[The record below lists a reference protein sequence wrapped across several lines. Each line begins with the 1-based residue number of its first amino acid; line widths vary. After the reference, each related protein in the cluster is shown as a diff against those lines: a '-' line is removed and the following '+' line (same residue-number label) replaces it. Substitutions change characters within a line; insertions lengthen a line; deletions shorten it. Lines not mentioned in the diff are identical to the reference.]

1 MKRRVAGFLL
11 AVAATSG
18 CMNTDGGFMNHP
30 QAGMQPHMGATRLA
44 SSEQGPVG
52 PWNTPMMPT
61 GGMGMGGMPG
71 MNAGP
76 MGGNVMQVGYAGNE
90 SGILQASGCA
100 NGACGL
106 PGAPPMPG
114 GGGYNGGHGG
124 MSGPVLTDPGC
135 YTTGGRVNAFGHL
148 PNGPEGGLSASRT
161 QVKFSGPVNA
171 KVGWYVQGPEG
182 KPVLSPGQ
190 ITMPGRFNFSQ
201 AAIYRLKISDLQG
214 RPGVE
219 LYPTIEVVPS
229 NAKTDAFLSH
239 NVVPVEFT
247 DEDLGQIRE
256 GNYITKVIYLPD
268 AQYMSLAGGAE
279 ELSSTRLEPGVDPVA
294 EAYRRGHI
302 LLIIRVGN
310 ISLDVPNSPPLNAP
324 GAYGAPQGAPA
335 GGVPMMMPPGPGMMP
350 GAPGAAPMPVP
361 GQGGPINPAA
371 YMMMQQQGGIPNMP
385 QMPGRAPRASFPQT
399 SIMAPRGLTFDVDD
413 AQPPAFREREGMLD
427 RAVWG
432 K

>member
-18 CMNTDGGFMNHP
+18 CMNTDQGFMNHQ
-30 QAGMQPHMGATRLA
+30 QAGMQNGAMRLA

-52 PWNTPMMPT
+52 PWNTPMMRNS
-61 GGMGMGGMPG
+61 GMGGGMSA

-76 MGGNVMQVGYAGNE
+76 MGGAGVMQVGYAGNE

-106 PGAPPMPG
+106 PGAPPMG
-114 GGGYNGGHGG
+114 GVN
-124 MSGPVLTDPGC
+124 TDPGC
-135 YTTGGRVNAFGHL
+135 YTTGGRVNSFGHL
-148 PNGPEGGLSASRT
+148 PNGPDAALSSSRT

-171 KVGWYVQGPEG
+171 KVGWYVQGPDG

-190 ITMPGRFNFSQ
+190 ITMPGRYNFSQ
-201 AAIYRLKISDLQG
+201 AAIYSLKVSDIQG

-219 LYPTIEVVPS
+219 LYPTIEVVPA
-229 NAKTDAFLSH
+229 NAKTDAYLSH
-239 NVVPVEFT
+239 NAVPVEFS

-279 ELSSTRLEPGVDPVA
+279 ELSSTRLEPGVDPIA
-294 EAYRRGHI
+294 EAARRGHI

-310 ISLDVPNSPPLNAP
+310 ISRDLPNSPPLNAP
-324 GAYGAPQGAPA
+324 GAFGVPQGGP
-335 GGVPMMMPPGPGMMP
+335 GGPGMMP
-350 GAPGAAPMPVP
+350 PGGPGMMPPPSGQMPVP
-361 GQGGPINPAA
+361 GQGGPINPAV
-371 YMMMQQQGGIPNMP
+371 YMMMQQQQQQGAMP
-385 QMPGRAPRASFPQT
+385 QMPGKAPRASFPQT
-399 SIMAPRGLTFDVDD
+399 SIMAPRGLAFESDDV
-413 AQPPAFREREGMLD
+413 QPPAFRERAGMLD
-427 RAVWG
+427 KAVWG

>member
-1 MKRRVAGFLL
+1 MKRRIGGFLL

-18 CMNTDGGFMNHP
+18 CMNTDSGFMTHQ
-30 QAGMQPHMGATRLA
+30 QAGMQNGAMRVA

-61 GGMGMGGMPG
+61 TGMGA
-71 MNAGP
+71 MNASP
-76 MGGNVMQVGYAGNE
+76 MGGAGVMQVGYAGNDN
-90 SGILQASGCA
+90 GILQVSGCA
-100 NGACGL
+100 NGACAL
-106 PGAPPMPG
+106 PGAPPMP
-114 GGGYNGGHGG
+114 GGYNGGHGG

-135 YTTGGRVNAFGHL
+135 FTTGGRVNAFGQL
-148 PNGPEGGLSASRT
+148 PNGPDGALSSSRT

-171 KVGWYVQGPEG
+171 KVGWYVQGPDG

-190 ITMPGRFNFSQ
+190 ITMPGRFNFAQ

-239 NVVPVEFT
+239 NVVPVEFS

-279 ELSSTRLEPGVDPVA
+279 ELSSTRLEPGVDPIA
-294 EAYRRGHI
+294 EACHRGHI

-324 GAYGAPQGAPA
+324 GAFGAPQGGAPA

-350 GAPGAAPMPVP
+350 GGAPMPNP
-361 GQGGPINPAA
+361 GQQGPVSPAA
-371 YMMMQQQGGIPNMP
+371 FMMMQQQGGMP
-385 QMPGRAPRASFPQT
+385 AMPSMPGKAPRASFPQT
-399 SIMAPRGLTFDVDD
+399 SIMAPRGLSMDSDD
-413 AQPPAFREREGMLD
+413 FQPPAFRSREGMLD
-427 RAVWG
+427 RAVRG
-432 K
+432 R